1 MPSSGKA
8 AGRGL
13 FCFDFLVSSGNSP
26 LLPPSPHL
34 CLWVE
39 VQHLATRAT
48 ATGFSHAD
56 TQARGSDFSDG
67 MRAFCALLSACLL
80 LAADGFVPCLKHHAQ
95 RAGCGAGVNA
105 PRVRAR
111 FCPLAVAG
119 SVGKRPGQ
127 SELSGATQK
136 TGGDD
141 DNVIIK
147 QSTLVEANEQVASA
161 PLSPS
166 PCPSHSEL
174 TLSDSNEPQVQA
186 EALQALLL
194 SRRTVNDFD
203 AELPAGWESA
213 LERAVNVATFAPNH
227 KRTEPW
233 RFHLLGP
240 QAIAK
245 VCALNAQLVA
255 EKKGPEAA
263 EKKLARW
270 MQMKGWLVVTQVVS
284 GRLAL
289 VALPSLSRMTE

>member
-1 MPSSGKA
+1 
-8 AGRGL
+8 
-13 FCFDFLVSSGNSP
+13 
-26 LLPPSPHL
+26 
-34 CLWVE
+34 
-39 VQHLATRAT
+39 
-48 ATGFSHAD
+48 
-56 TQARGSDFSDG
+56 
-67 MRAFCALLSACLL
+67 MRALCALLSACLL

-95 RAGCGAGVNA
+95 RVGCGAGVNA

-203 AELPAGWESA
+203 EALPAGWESA

-270 MQMKGWLVVTQVVS
+270 MQIKGWLVVTQVVS